1 VQSAAVQRAQR
12 GERAASSDILVNT
25 PWTSVQ
31 FCSTLGTA
39 VESHTDAAP
48 RPDRARPGVPRGFVA
63 IAIATIGVFTL
74 GAVIAPSSVS
84 HSAIIGMVPFA
95 AVLAIAGLGQL
106 LVVQHG
112 GIDLSVA
119 GGISLAVVVVTH
131 QPDGDSS
138 RLAGAVVLALAFAVG
153 AGLVNGAL
161 VSRLR
166 LNAIIATLG
175 VNALLYGA
183 VFAVSGGTP
192 RSTTRLLARIAG
204 DATWRVPNAAWFAA
218 AALVVV
224 AVLTKH
230 TVAGRRFE
238 AIGASPAAAR
248 AIGLRVRLHRT
259 LAFVW
264 AQLLYC
270 LAGILLAGITN
281 QPTAFQGD
289 SLLLPSVAVV
299 VLGGT
304 SLLGGRGFP
313 ISTALA
319 ALFLRQLQQFVLA
332 LGVDTSVQTL
342 VQAGALA
349 LGVGLYSVHWPSV
362 RQPLQDKDPP

>member
-1 VQSAAVQRAQR
+1 MATTRDTTRLHSSRFRISR
-12 GERAASSDILVNT
+12 GL
-25 PWTSVQ
+25 
-31 FCSTLGTA
+31 L
-39 VESHTDAAP
+39 
-48 RPDRARPGVPRGFVA
+48 A
-63 IAIATIGVFTL
+63 IAIATVVLFVL
-74 GAVIAPSSVS
+74 GAVVAPSSIS

-106 LVVQHG
+106 LVVQQG

-119 GGISLAVVVVTH
+119 GGISLAVVIVTH
-131 QPDGDSS
+131 EPDGDSS
-138 RLAGAVVLALAFAVG
+138 RLGAAVVMAIGFAVG
-153 AGLVNGAL
+153 AGLCNGLL

-166 LNAIIATLG
+166 LSSIIATLG
-175 VNALLYGA
+175 MNALLYGA

-204 DATWRVPNAAWFAA
+204 NSTWGIPNAAVFAV
-218 AALVVV
+218 AALIVV
-224 AVLTKH
+224 AVLSKK

-238 AIGASPAAAR
+238 AIGANPAAAR
-248 AIGLRVRLHRT
+248 AVGLRVRVHQT

-270 LAGILLAGITN
+270 LAGVLLAGITN

-313 ISTALA
+313 VSTVIA
-319 ALFLRQLQQFVLA
+319 AVFLRELQQFVLA

-342 VQAGALA
+342 VQAIALA
-349 LGVGLYSVHWPSV
+349 VGVALYSVQWSSV
-362 RQPLQDKDPP
+362 RRRLFGGRPKPGDRRLGLA

>member
-1 VQSAAVQRAQR
+1 MW
-12 GERAASSDILVNT
+12 ET
-25 PWTSVQ
+25 
-31 FCSTLGTA
+31 
-39 VESHTDAAP
+39 
-48 RPDRARPGVPRGFVA
+48 ARPSKPPHRLPRGFMA
-63 IAIATIGVFTL
+63 ITLATILVFAL
-74 GAVIAPSSVS
+74 GAVVAPSSIS

-95 AVLAIAGLGQL
+95 AVLAIAGLGQM

-119 GGISLAVVVVTH
+119 GGVSLAVVIVTH
-131 QPDGDSS
+131 QPDGNDA
-138 RLAGAVVLALAFAVG
+138 RLAAAVAMAIAFAIG
-153 AGLVNGAL
+153 AGLLNGVL

-166 LNAIIATLG
+166 LNSIIATLG
-175 VNALLYGA
+175 VNALFYGA
-183 VFAVSGGTP
+183 VFVISGGTP

-204 DATWRVPNAAWFAA
+204 DLTCGVPHAAVFAV
-218 AALVVV
+218 AALV
-224 AVLTKH
+224 AVSLLTKC

-238 AIGASPAAAR
+238 AIGANPSAAR
-248 AIGLRVRLHRT
+248 AVGLRVRLHHT

-299 VLGGT
+299 VLAGT

-313 ISTALA
+313 VATVIA
-319 ALFLRQLQQFVLA
+319 AVFLRELQQFVLA

-342 VQAGALA
+342 VQAIALA
-349 LGVGLYSVHWPSV
+349 VGVALYSVNWSSV
-362 RQPLQDKDPP
+362 RRRLLGRGPRLANAAPAQQPRRNP

>member
-1 VQSAAVQRAQR
+1 MVTEATTRDTLRRDGSRLRA
-12 GERAASSDILVNT
+12 
-25 PWTSVQ
+25 
-31 FCSTLGTA
+31 
-39 VESHTDAAP
+39 
-48 RPDRARPGVPRGFVA
+48 PRGFVA
-63 IAIATIGVFTL
+63 IATATVLLFTL

-106 LVVQHG
+106 LVVQQG

-119 GGISLAVVVVTH
+119 GGVSLAVVVVTH
-131 QPDGDSS
+131 EPDGDSS
-138 RLAGAVVLALAFAVG
+138 RLAAAVILAIAYAIA
-153 AGLVNGAL
+153 AGLINGLL

-166 LNAIIATLG
+166 LNSIIATLG
-175 VNALLYGA
+175 MNALLYGA

-192 RSTTRLLARIAG
+192 RSTTRLLAHIAG
-204 DATWRVPNAAWFAA
+204 DTTRGVPNAALFAG

-224 AVLTKH
+224 SLLGKK

-238 AIGASPAAAR
+238 AIGANPVAAR
-248 AIGLRVRLHRT
+248 AVGLRVRTHRT
-259 LAFVW
+259 LSFVW

-270 LAGILLAGITN
+270 LAGVLLAGITN

-313 ISTALA
+313 VSTAIA
-319 ALFLRQLQQFVLA
+319 ALFLRELQQFVLA

-342 VQAGALA
+342 VQAIALA
-349 LGVGLYSVHWPSV
+349 VGVALYSVDWASV
-362 RQPLQDKDPP
+362 RRRWFGRRPGGRP

>member
-1 VQSAAVQRAQR
+1 MA
-12 GERAASSDILVNT
+12 
-25 PWTSVQ
+25 
-31 FCSTLGTA
+31 
-39 VESHTDAAP
+39 TDATTHDAT
-48 RPDRARPGVPRGFVA
+48 RLNSARFRLSRGFVA
-63 IAIATIGVFTL
+63 IATATILLFGL

-95 AVLAIAGLGQL
+95 AVLAIVGLGQL
-106 LVVQHG
+106 LVVQQG

-119 GGISLAVVVVTH
+119 GGVSLAVVIVTH
-131 QPDGDSS
+131 EPDGDSS
-138 RLAGAVVLALAFAVG
+138 RLGAAVIMAIGFAVG
-153 AGLVNGAL
+153 AGLINGVL

-175 VNALLYGA
+175 INSLLYGA

-192 RSTTRLLARIAG
+192 RSTTRLLASIAG
-204 DATWRVPNAAWFAA
+204 NTTGGIPNAVFFAV
-218 AALVVV
+218 AALAVVS
-224 AVLTKH
+224 VLTKK

-238 AIGASPAAAR
+238 AIGANPAAAR
-248 AIGLRVRLHRT
+248 ALGLRVRAHQT
-259 LAFVW
+259 LSFVW

-299 VLGGT
+299 VLAGT
-304 SLLGGRGFP
+304 SLRGGRGFP
-313 ISTALA
+313 ISTVVA
-319 ALFLRQLQQFVLA
+319 ALFLRELQQFVLA

-342 VQAGALA
+342 VQAIALA
-349 LGVGLYSVHWPSV
+349 VGVALYSVDWSSV
-362 RQPLQDKDPP
+362 RRRLFGRRSRQAIAT

>member
-1 VQSAAVQRAQR
+1 MSR
-12 GERAASSDILVNT
+12 GFGAIITATILV
-25 PWTSVQ
+25 
-31 FCSTLGTA
+31 FA
-39 VESHTDAAP
+39 
-48 RPDRARPGVPRGFVA
+48 
-63 IAIATIGVFTL
+63 L
-74 GAVIAPSSVS
+74 GAVVAPSSVS
-84 HSAIIGMVPFA
+84 RSAIIGMVPFA

-119 GGISLAVVVVTH
+119 GGISLAVVIATH
-131 QPDGDSS
+131 EPDGDDA
-138 RLAGAVVLALAFAVG
+138 RLGAAVVMALGCAIG
-153 AGLVNGAL
+153 AGLVSGLL

-166 LNAIIATLG
+166 LSAIIATLG

-192 RSTTRLLARIAG
+192 RSTTHLLARIAG
-204 DATWRVPNAAWFAA
+204 DTTWGVPHAAGFAV

-224 AVLTKH
+224 SVLTKQ

-238 AIGASPAAAR
+238 AIGANRAAAR
-248 AIGLRVRLHRT
+248 VVGLRVRTHQT

-299 VLGGT
+299 VLAGT

-313 ISTALA
+313 ISTVVA
-319 ALFLRQLQQFVLA
+319 AVFLRELQQLVLA
-332 LGVDTSVQTL
+332 LGVDTSVQIL
-342 VQAGALA
+342 VQASALA
-349 LGVGLYSVHWPSV
+349 VGVALYSVRWSAHWSSV
-362 RQPLQDKDPP
+362 RRRLFGHTGKPGDPRPGLA

>member
-1 VQSAAVQRAQR
+1 MA
-12 GERAASSDILVNT
+12 
-25 PWTSVQ
+25 
-31 FCSTLGTA
+31 
-39 VESHTDAAP
+39 TDATT
-48 RPDRARPGVPRGFVA
+48 RETIQLSSSRLRVSRGFLA
-63 IAIATIGVFTL
+63 IAIATVLLFAL
-74 GAVIAPSSVS
+74 GAAIAPSSVS
-84 HSAIIGMVPFA
+84 HSAIVGMVPFA

-119 GGISLAVVVVTH
+119 GGISLAVVIVTH
-131 QPDGDSS
+131 EPDGDSS
-138 RLAGAVVLALAFAVG
+138 RLGAAVVMAIGFAVG
-153 AGLVNGAL
+153 AGLCNGLL

-166 LNAIIATLG
+166 LNSIIATLG
-175 VNALLYGA
+175 MNALLYGA

-204 DATWRVPNAAWFAA
+204 DATWGVPHAAGFAV

-224 AVLTKH
+224 SLLTKQ

-238 AIGASPAAAR
+238 AIGANPAAAR
-248 AIGLRVRLHRT
+248 AVGLRVRLHQT
-259 LAFVW
+259 LSFVW

-299 VLGGT
+299 VLAGT

-313 ISTALA
+313 ISTVIA
-319 ALFLRQLQQFVLA
+319 ALFLRELQQFVLA

-342 VQAGALA
+342 VQAIALA
-349 LGVGLYSVHWPSV
+349 VGVALYSVDWSSV
-362 RQPLQDKDPP
+362 RRRLFGRRGRDPVIAITPGGKPP

>member
-1 VQSAAVQRAQR
+1 M
-12 GERAASSDILVNT
+12 
-25 PWTSVQ
+25 
-31 FCSTLGTA
+31 
-39 VESHTDAAP
+39 TDAATHDAI
-48 RPDRARPGVPRGFVA
+48 RATGARPRMSRGTA
-63 IAIATIGVFTL
+63 AIATATVLVFAV
-74 GAVIAPSSVS
+74 GAVVAPSSVS
-84 HSAIIGMVPFA
+84 HSAIVGMVPFA

-106 LVVQHG
+106 LVVQQG

-119 GGISLAVVVVTH
+119 GGISLAVVVLTH
-131 QPDGDSS
+131 EPDGDSS
-138 RLAGAVVLALAFAVG
+138 RLGAAVVMAVG
-153 AGLVNGAL
+153 FAIAAGLASGLL

-166 LNAIIATLG
+166 LNSIIATLG

-204 DATWRVPNAAWFAA
+204 DTTWRVPNAAWFAA
-218 AALVVV
+218 AALAVV
-224 AVLTKH
+224 AVLTQR

-238 AIGASPAAAR
+238 AIGANPAAAR
-248 AIGLRVRLHRT
+248 AVGLRVRVHRT
-259 LAFVW
+259 LSFVW

-270 LAGILLAGITN
+270 LAGILLAGITH

-313 ISTALA
+313 VATAIA
-319 ALFLRQLQQFVLA
+319 AVFLRELQQLVLA

-342 VQAGALA
+342 VQAVALA
-349 LGVGLYSVHWPSV
+349 AGVALYSVDWPSV
-362 RQPLQDKDPP
+362 RRRWFARRHPGGNPP